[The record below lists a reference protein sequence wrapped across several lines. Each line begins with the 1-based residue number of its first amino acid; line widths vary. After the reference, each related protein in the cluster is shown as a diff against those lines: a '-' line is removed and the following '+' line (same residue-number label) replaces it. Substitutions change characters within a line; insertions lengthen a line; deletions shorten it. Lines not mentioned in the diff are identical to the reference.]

1 MKPKFYFGYVWFFK
15 GITPK
20 DLVKQYESFIALEL
34 WSDVIAK
41 FVYYLISELDN
52 YLDSNVYIYSVK
64 IKNLNLINLGKLTYD

>member
-1 MKPKFYFGYVWFFK
+1 MGT
-15 GITPK
+15 TPK